1 MSQPPPLFHP
11 AHPGSVLVRV
21 EFVLKLTPPPFSHPP
36 AGDVQ
41 PGQTQ
46 PAQCGGDQQH
56 LPGAVAAG
64 QPGLRH
70 PDQALQRG
78 RGGQEQPPD
87 HHPQDSRW
95 VVVAAFMNL
104 STSKLIKA
112 FLHLFSSVNM
122 CKYKVQAAPLR

>member
-1 MSQPPPLFHP
+1 MPPLFFH
-11 AHPGSVLVRV
+11 R
-21 EFVLKLTPPPFSHPP
+21 P

-41 PGQTQ
+41 PGQAQ
-46 PAQCGGDQQH
+46 PAQRGGDQQH
-56 LPGAVAAG
+56 LSGAVAAG

-95 VVVAAFMNL
+95 VVAAGVYECDL
-104 STSKLIKA
+104 SISKRIKA
-112 FLHLFSSVNM
+112 YVDL
-122 CKYKVQAAPLR
+122 

>member
-1 MSQPPPLFHP
+1 M
-11 AHPGSVLVRV
+11 
-21 EFVLKLTPPPFSHPP
+21 LKLTPPPFPHPP

-56 LPGAVAAG
+56 LSGAVAAG
-64 QPGLRH
+64 EPGLRH

-95 VVVAAFMNL
+95 VVAAGFMSVICQHPNL
-104 STSKLIKA
+104 LK
-112 FLHLFSSVNM
+112 HM
-122 CKYKVQAAPLR
+122 